1 MRRRTG
7 EDAAVDRRTCV
18 HQEVQRVDDL
28 HGGEESGSQGVAE
41 EGGGTEGEG

>member
-28 HGGEESGSQGVAE
+28 HGVEESGAKEKWKMTHFFVS
-41 EGGGTEGEG
+41 